1 MPYFSLCF
9 QTPESSEAAFLLYL
23 NLDSNLNCITSLY
36 VCACVRACMPIS
48 HSVVCVCMYVCV
60 CVCVLVNVSICKYV
74 CVYIHVCVC
83 MCVYMCVCM
92 CVSQKEEFLT
102 NKFYTPTLLLIQRIT
117 GMWLN
122 SLNFTVHVVSTISTL

>member
-1 MPYFSLCF
+1 MC
-9 QTPESSEAAFLLYL
+9 
-23 NLDSNLNCITSLY
+23 
-36 VCACVRACMPIS
+36 VHVCVRAYQS
-48 HSVVCVCMYVCV
+48 LSGVCVYVCVCV

-74 CVYIHVCVC
+74 CVYIYVCVC